1 MVSAS
6 TTSRRLMILKTPA
19 GQLSRKYGATALSK
33 IVVSNSKS
41 TGATP
46 KELGRQSISMAPP
59 AKYKPF
65 TLRRPG
71 TCEGLLVVT
80 AALAL
85 VSCRQAEPV
94 KLLAK
99 FWQFPRLMK

>member
-1 MVSAS
+1 MESAS
-6 TTSRRLMILKTPA
+6 TTSRKLMMLKTPD
-19 GQLSRKYGATALSK
+19 GQLNRRYGATALSK

-41 TGATP
+41 VGATP
-46 KELGRQSISMAPP
+46 EEFGKQSMSTAPP

-71 TCEGLLVVT
+71 TCAGLLVVT
-80 AALAL
+80 AALVL

-94 KLLAK
+94 KLPAP
-99 FWQFPRLMK
+99 F

>member
-19 GQLSRKYGATALSK
+19 GQLNRKYGATALSK
-33 IVVSNSKS
+33 MVVSNSKS
-41 TGATP
+41 TGATA
-46 KELGRQSISMAPP
+46 KELGKQSISTAPP

-71 TCEGLLVVT
+71 TCALLLVVT

-85 VSCRQAEPV
+85 VSCRQAEAL
-94 KLLAK
+94 KLAAP
-99 FWQFPRLMK
+99 FWQFPRFMK

>member
-1 MVSAS
+1 MESAS
-6 TTSRRLMILKTPA
+6 TTSRREMMLNMPA
-19 GQLSRKYGATALSK
+19 GQLNRKYGATAFSK

-41 TGATP
+41 VGATP
-46 KELGRQSISMAPP
+46 KELGKQLISMAPP
-59 AKYKPF
+59 EKYKPF

-71 TCEGLLVVT
+71 TCAGLLVVT
-80 AALAL
+80 AALVL

-94 KLLAK
+94 KLAAP